1 MRITR
6 RYKHES
12 YLQYLGISKPVIQ
25 GPMVWLTDAKLAAA
39 VSNAGGLGS
48 LGPNAGQ
55 TVVTRDPDGT
65 AENMRTEIRKL
76 RALSDKPFSVNVL
89 PVQNGTDIYTP
100 PMLKVIYEE
109 RVPVVTF
116 VGEPDAKMFSE
127 FKAHGIK
134 IVYRS
139 LDPTPKNA
147 REAEKFG
154 ADIIVATGFDEGGT
168 LPGKVLGTFSIVP
181 LIVDAVEHTPVM
193 AAGGIVDSRGFNAAL
208 ALGAEGV
215 YCGTAFLMSRESRMA
230 ENVKQAVLSADA
242 LDLLLFR
249 TIPEYY
255 RSLPGKLANELV
267 AMDKAGATNEEL
279 GRKMGG
285 FTNLRIGMLEG
296 DTDGGYVSVG
306 NGISFIHE
314 ILSAKQIIDN
324 ITKDF

>member
-1 MRITR
+1 MNRIC
-6 RYKHES
+6 S
-12 YLQYLGISKPVIQ
+12 ILGISKPVIQ

-65 AENMRTEIRKL
+65 AENMRAEIRKV
-76 RALSDKPFSVNVL
+76 REMTNKPFSVNVL
-89 PVQNGTDIYTP
+89 PVQNGEDIYTP

-116 VGEPDAKMFSE
+116 VGEPDEAMFRE

-139 LDPTPKNA
+139 LNPTPKNA

-168 LPGKVLGTFSIVP
+168 LPSAVLGTFSIVP
-181 LIVDAVEHTPVM
+181 LIVDAVDHTPVM
-193 AAGGIVDSRGFNAAL
+193 ASGGITDNRGFKAAL

-215 YCGTAFLMSRESRMA
+215 YCGSAFLMSRESRMA
-230 ENVKQAVLSADA
+230 DNVKQAVLSANA

-249 TIPEYY
+249 TIPAYY
-255 RSLPGKLANELV
+255 RSLPGELANELV
-267 AMDKAGATNEEL
+267 AMDKAGASNDEL
-279 GRKMGG
+279 GRKMVG
-285 FTNLRIGMLEG
+285 FTNLRVGMLEG
-296 DTDGGYVSVG
+296 DMNKGYVSVG

-314 ILSAKQIIDN
+314 ILSVQQIIDN
-324 ITKDF
+324 LTKDF